1 MRRLQVLSRRLVCGA
16 AFVVSTGF
24 APLAFASSTDA
35 AVPVVASGGV
45 ASTAAYQSAVPLAA
59 RRGTEQTLLTFP
71 EWYLVHSPAE
81 YARIVRTE
89 PSHAFPFIAQIGQL
103 WSSYATVT
111 REQMHDNYPLN
122 PGYHVMIWVI
132 ASSTTVEYALRSM
145 YENTLG
151 RASWLLSGRTL
162 TDEDRYGAQAAQEY
176 VDFIRQEPWY
186 LFDFGARLRHL
197 WTDVPMWGPG
207 LVRKWERRYAL
218 TTEYAVKAAYGKLIE
233 KATRAT
239 YTPALMTTDVVVD
252 HLPDTWSAPEHV
264 SVLARLPDGRAVLS
278 LPRYFDFRL
287 AATSLAQQGIHLTDI
302 AGNTS
307 VILVSVWVKDGAALP
322 PGSGRVLFEQPL
334 TTPAQTRRVAL
345 LMPVGGLSAFLAA
358 AAGNGIVTE
367 HVYDY

>member
-1 MRRLQVLSRRLVCGA
+1 MMRPLRKALLIIATTMVIGGA
-16 AFVVSTGF
+16 LTF
-24 APLAFASSTDA
+24 AMPAAHAAASSATSEIQGA
-35 AVPVVASGGV
+35 SYQSPVPVAD
-45 ASTAAYQSAVPLAA
+45 

-81 YARIVRTE
+81 YARIVQHE
-89 PSHAFPFIAQIGQL
+89 PSHDFPFLDQIGQL

-132 ASSTTVEYALRSM
+132 ASSTTMEYALRSL
-145 YENTLG
+145 YENTVG
-151 RASWLLSGRTL
+151 RASWLLGGKKL
-162 TDEDRYGAQAAQEY
+162 TDEDRYGAEAAQEY

-197 WTDVPMWGPG
+197 WSDVPLWGPD

-218 TTEYAVKAAYGKLIE
+218 TTEYAIKAVYGKLIE

-252 HLPDTWSAPEHV
+252 RLPDGWSAPAHV
-264 SVLARLPDGRAVLS
+264 SVLARLPDGRALLA

-287 AATSLAQQGIHLTDI
+287 AATTLAQQGIHLTDI

-307 VILVSVWVKDGAALP
+307 VILVTVWAKDDAPLP
-322 PGSGRVLFEQPL
+322 AGNGRILFEQPL
-334 TTPAQTRRVAL
+334 AMPAHTRRVAL
-345 LMPVGGLSAFLAA
+345 LMPVRDLSDFLAA
-358 AAGNGIVTE
+358 AGKNGLVTE